1 MTVHPTL
8 HIHIYTMNRTEYASI
23 REAARVLGCTEA
35 EVAGRVPVTAIASR
49 QFVEVSELEA
59 VVDSE
64 KEAE

>member
-8 HIHIYTMNRTEYASI
+8 HIHIYTMNRTAYASI
-23 REAARVLGCTEA
+23 REAAAVLGCTEA

-59 VVDSE
+59 YLE
-64 KEAE
+64 KEPQS